1 MQKSDVHEYS
11 NNIRQQLLKK
21 KTVLLQEKP
30 LKLNK
35 NNLLL
40 VEK

>member
-21 KTVLLQEKP
+21 PCAFTVETLEAK
-30 LKLNK
+30 
-35 NNLLL
+35 
-40 VEK
+40 